1 MHQKKRLKESLKL
14 KHPKDL
20 FYGWWLV
27 GVVWLI
33 MGVIVGPIFM
43 GLGVFF
49 VALERQFNWSRT
61 ALSLAFSLSRIEGAL
76 FGPIEGY
83 LADKIGVRR
92 MVLIGLAILGIGLL
106 LFSIIQNIFSFY
118 AAMLIVF
125 AGSGFAGFIPLMSL
139 INNWFSRRK
148 ATATAIGLTGANL
161 GGILVPLVA
170 LAVTNIGWRSTV
182 RGLGLFVL
190 LVSFPI
196 SRIIR
201 NKPEEF
207 GLLPDGE
214 QPEPESSREQTSTS
228 TIEEDDG
235 SFNLRQA
242 MRTGAFWA
250 ISIAHGLGATVFVT
264 VAIHIVP
271 AMTDQGISLQMA
283 GNIMA
288 VITSIA
294 AISQLIGGPIGDRYP
309 KRPLIIFF
317 NILQGFSMFLAAS
330 ARTTRAALIFAVPFG
345 IGQGVRVPLLVAI
358 RGDYFGRKHFA
369 TIFGVSQLPMN
380 LLMLGAPVLA
390 GYLFDSTG
398 SYTIPFIG
406 LGILNLL
413 GGAFMLLVHKPKQRP
428 ITS

>member
-1 MHQKKRLKESLKL
+1 MNQKKRLKESLRL

-83 LADKIGVRR
+83 MADKVGVRR
-92 MVLIGLAILGIGLL
+92 MVLFGLIILGIGLL
-106 LFSIIQNIFSFY
+106 LFSLIQNILSFY
-118 AAMLIVF
+118 VVMLVVF
-125 AGSGFAGFIPLMSL
+125 AGSGVAGFIPLMAL
-139 INNWFSRRK
+139 INNWFSRRR

-170 LAVTNIGWRSTV
+170 LAVTSIGWRSTV
-182 RGLGLFVL
+182 RWLGIFVL

-201 NKPEEF
+201 NNPEDL
-207 GLLPDGE
+207 GLLPDGDT
-214 QPEPESSREQTSTS
+214 PEPKTSTDQVS
-228 TIEEDDG
+228 SSPPEEDDG

-242 MRTGAFWA
+242 MRTGAFWS
-250 ISIAHGLGATVFVT
+250 ISVAHGLGATVFVT
-264 VAIHIVP
+264 VSIHIVP

-294 AISQLIGGPIGDRYP
+294 AVSQVIGGPIGDRYP

-317 NILQGFSMFLAAS
+317 NLLQGFSMFLAVS

-380 LLMLGAPVLA
+380 LLMLGAPVAA

-406 LGILNLL
+406 LAILNFLA
-413 GGAFMLLVHKPKQRP
+413 GAFMLIVKKPSRRP
-428 ITS
+428 ITA